1 MTVAACSSG
10 WRRGPAAFLLS
21 VAVHG
26 VLLWLAV
33 YGFNRMTASENA
45 RHDVVADEFSVMLVP
60 AAAQQ
65 AATADEPEPEAAQS
79 PLPAAPETPAEK
91 QDIVTNSR
99 QEVKKPP
106 EKKPV
111 TERKKPPKPQKK
123 PVHSRQPAEGES
135 PVTTAGVNATTQGN
149 AQALSP
155 DAGPQ
160 GTASQTLKADS
171 NGEKAAYLA
180 KVRAAIERNK
190 VYPRRARQKR
200 SEGRA
205 GVEIRLDGQGNI
217 VSARLASGSGDAS
230 LDDAAVEAAR
240 RAKSSGPPP
249 EGTGMVLTVQID
261 FSLHKH

>member
-1 MTVAACSSG
+1 MTVASCSPG
-10 WRRGPAAFLLS
+10 RRRGPAAFLLS

-45 RHDVVADEFSVMLVP
+45 HHDVVVDEFSVMLVP

-65 AATADEPEPEAAQS
+65 AAPADESEPEAVQS
-79 PLPAAPETPAEK
+79 PLPAAPETSVEKPA
-91 QDIVTNSR
+91 IVTDSR
-99 QEVKKPP
+99 REAKKPP
-106 EKKPV
+106 RKKPV
-111 TERKKPPKPQKK
+111 RKTPS
-123 PVHSRQPAEGES
+123 VHNRQPAVGES
-135 PVTTAGVNATTQGN
+135 QTTTAGVNAPTQGN

-160 GTASQTLKADS
+160 GTASQTLKPDS
-171 NGEKAAYLA
+171 HGEKAAYLA

-230 LDDAAVEAAR
+230 LDGAAVEAAR

-249 EGTGMVLTVQID
+249 EGTGTVLTVQID